1 MMEFHAQ
8 SLGGILIFPKP
19 QDEQRMLLLK
29 RYEGKWLTERLLV
42 RNPLRTSQQI
52 KCHFGLLI
60 NTVIAKANDE
70 GIDTST
76 FLKLMVQEDLPT
88 GIGITKDF
96 LHELLLILCPIYR
109 DGRRITLGQMTV
121 PEASQWFD
129 KCRNLLASRG
139 IYVDDP
145 DPNWRTKKK

>member
-1 MMEFHAQ
+1 MEFYGQ
-8 SLGGILIFPKP
+8 SLNGILTFPKP
-19 QDEQRMLLLK
+19 QDEQRTLLLK

-60 NTVIAKANDE
+60 NTVIAKANDD
-70 GIDTST
+70 GVDTSA
-76 FLKLMVQEDLPT
+76 FLKMMVQEDLPT
-88 GIGITKDF
+88 GIGLTKDF

-109 DGRRITLGQMTV
+109 DGRRITLRQMTV
-121 PEASQWFD
+121 EEASLWFD

-139 IYVDDP
+139 IYIADP
-145 DPNWRTKKK
+145 DQNWRNKK